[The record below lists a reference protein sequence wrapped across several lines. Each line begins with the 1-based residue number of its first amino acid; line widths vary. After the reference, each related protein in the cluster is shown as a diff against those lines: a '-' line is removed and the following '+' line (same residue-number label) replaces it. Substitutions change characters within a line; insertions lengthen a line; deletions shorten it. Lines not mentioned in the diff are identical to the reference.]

1 MQLAIFIHCLSF
13 PSSPSSNSEISLVA
27 SREKP
32 TGEKLIF
39 PSSENSVSFQCSPMV
54 HRPLLSA
61 RAPPRLSVTL
71 EALFPHAVL
80 SGDGLTMVSGCCL
93 WLCGWK
99 VAEGPTSTERSNGRR
114 EAWRPLGFVGE
125 ELLTC
130 QELGSVLT
138 RALKTKKGMAL

>member
-1 MQLAIFIHCLSF
+1 M
-13 PSSPSSNSEISLVA
+13 E
-27 SREKP
+27 
-32 TGEKLIF
+32 
-39 PSSENSVSFQCSPMV
+39 

-61 RAPPRLSVTL
+61 RAPPGLPVTL

-80 SGDGLTMVSGCCL
+80 SGDSLTMLRGCCL

-99 VAEGPTSTERSNGRR
+99 GAEGPTSAEQSDGRK

-130 QELGSVLT
+130 QELGSVQI
-138 RALKTKKGMAL
+138 RALKTEKGMVL

>member
-1 MQLAIFIHCLSF
+1 
-13 PSSPSSNSEISLVA
+13 
-27 SREKP
+27 
-32 TGEKLIF
+32 
-39 PSSENSVSFQCSPMV
+39 MV